1 MCCGHVS
8 QVRNRTSRSL
18 SWVQPSSIPLNSEEE
33 TMRSTH
39 LNRRQRI
46 IATEDDRRPGHNVP
60 VFPTLIGT
68 LAAMSVASAVLSLI

>member
-1 MCCGHVS
+1 
-8 QVRNRTSRSL
+8 
-18 SWVQPSSIPLNSEEE
+18 
-33 TMRSTH
+33 MRSTH